1 MRRSA
6 KYRGSY
12 ALSVKYKGTAQHYII
27 KNDNNGGIRFIVP
40 SNFRKSLIKKIYC
53 ITESKILKLYLG
65 SHFIIDWRGWS
76 TEVKNMYV
84 DKLMYQLPS
93 TCVLHSLTAAYVHTA
108 HVYILHENPSQ

>member
-27 KNDNNGGIRFIVP
+27 KNDNNGGII
-40 SNFRKSLIKKIYC
+40 IY
-53 ITESKILKLYLG
+53 ITFQEIIDQKNLLYHTESKILKLYLG
-65 SHFIIDWRGWS
+65 SHCIIDWRGWS

-84 DKLMYQLPS
+84 DKLTSNSCLHRS
-93 TCVLHSLTAAYVHTA
+93 TRVLRH
-108 HVYILHENPSQ
+108 